1 VKLRALRGAITCDED
16 SKAEIDAK
24 SARLVKELFARNGLT
39 NDDVVSILFT
49 TTPDLHAAF
58 PASAAR
64 AELGL
69 DDVALMGAQEQDVPD
84 GLPFCIRVMVHCYS
98 DQPRDQLQHVFLEG
112 AAALRPDLPP
122 Q

>member
-24 SARLVKELFARNGLT
+24 STRLVTELFVRNGLV

-64 AELGL
+64 AALGL
-69 DDVALMGAQEQDVPD
+69 DDVALMGAQEQDVPG
-84 GLPFCIRVMVHCYS
+84 GLPRCVRVMVHCYS
-98 DQPRDQLQHVFLEG
+98 DLPRDQLQHVFLEG
-112 AAALRPDLPP
+112 AAALRPDLPT
-122 Q
+122 